1 MNATDGHFSGATYDA
16 ARDGKR
22 LGAQLS
28 AVIAVMKDGRWRTLC
43 ELAGL
48 CDSPEASVS
57 ARLRDMRRLGWEVQ
71 RRYIERGQWTYS
83 ATVRAP
89 DNRQMELAV

>member
-22 LGAQLS
+22 LGAQLEL
-28 AVIAVMKDGRWRTLC
+28 VERVMRDGEWRTLSQ
-43 ELAGL
+43 LAGL
-48 CDSPEASVS
+48 TDCPEASVS
-57 ARLRDMRRLGWEVQ
+57 ARLRDLRKIGYEVERRHIKNGLH
-71 RRYIERGQWTYS
+71 TYR
-83 ATVRAP
+83 ATVRPP

>member
-22 LGAQLS
+22 LSRQLDL
-28 AVIAVMKDGRWRTLC
+28 VERVMRDGEWRTLSQ
-43 ELAGL
+43 LAGL
-48 CDSPEASVS
+48 TDCPEASVS
-57 ARLRDMRRLGWEVQ
+57 ARLRDLRKIGYEVERRHIKNGLH
-71 RRYIERGQWTYS
+71 TYR
-83 ATVRAP
+83 ATVRPP